1 MLEVPGLLFQ
11 LEQLLEEVD
20 FLSVGSNDL
29 MQFLFATDRGN
40 PRLSDR
46 YDTLSP
52 AALKMLKTVAD
63 ACNAADVPVTVCGE
77 MAGRSL
83 EAMALVGLGYRRLS
97 MANPSIG
104 PVKEMT
110 RSLNVKDLQGF
121 MAPLLNSPE
130 HSLRGKLRSFA
141 LDHGVAV

>member
-11 LEQLLEEVD
+11 LEQLLSRVD

-52 AALKMLKTVAD
+52 AALRMLKTVVDHSD
-63 ACNAADVPVTVCGE
+63 AAGKPVTVCGE
-77 MAGRSL
+77 MAGRPL

-97 MANPSIG
+97 MANPNIG

-110 RSLNVKDLQGF
+110 RSLNVAALQDF
-121 MAPLLNSPE
+121 LMPLLGSAE

>member
-1 MLEVPGLLFQ
+1 
-11 LEQLLEEVD
+11 
-20 FLSVGSNDL
+20 
-29 MQFLFATDRGN
+29 
-40 PRLSDR
+40 
-46 YDTLSP
+46 
-52 AALKMLKTVAD
+52 MLKTVAD
-63 ACNAADVPVTVCGE
+63 AWNAADVPVTVCGE
-77 MAGRSL
+77 MAGHPL

-121 MAPLLNSPE
+121 VAPLLGSSE